1 MAKGKYEDWLT
12 PEGLAKIEGW
22 ARNGLT
28 DKQIALNIGISEKA
42 FCNWK
47 NKYSSIT
54 SALKK
59 GKEPA
64 NLEVENA
71 LFKLATG
78 YSVKLRKPIKVRRRG
93 GNEEIQ
99 YAYEEIYIKPEVA
112 AQVFWLKNRMKDKWR
127 DKPEAEVDVN
137 PVTIVWKR
145 T

>member
-28 DKQIALNIGISEKA
+28 DKQIALNIGVSEKA
-42 FCNWK
+42 CCNWK